1 MQKYP
6 NGIIYKLNCEAVM
19 PIISN
24 TIDLFEE
31 HTIIPNMLALNP
43 KMVFFFVLLILC
55 FQILF
60 SNDF

>member
-43 KMVFFFVLLILC
+43 KMVFFFSVYFML
-55 FQILF
+55 
-60 SNDF
+60 SDFIFK